1 MIREKAIVT
10 VNEYVKTDSLLK
22 HLLAVET
29 VMRSYA
35 RKFRGVEDVWGSAG
49 LLHDFDWEVC
59 PTPEDHPT
67 FGAEILRDR
76 GFSEEI
82 IRAVLSHGN
91 HTGIE
96 RVSLLEKTLFAVD
109 ELSGFIRAVALVRP
123 DKSLDNLLPK
133 SIKKKMKDKS
143 FAKEVSRE
151 DITNGATE
159 LGVELDDHITFIINS
174 LKPIADK
181 LGLSHQ

>member
-1 MIREKAIVT
+1 MIREKAIAT
-10 VNEYVKTDSLLK
+10 VNEHVKTDSLLK

-35 RKFRGVEDVWGSAG
+35 KKFGRVEDVWGAAG
-49 LLHDFDWEVC
+49 LLHDFDWEIC

-67 FGAEILRDR
+67 FGAKILLER

-82 IRAVLSHGN
+82 VRAILSHGN
-91 HTGIE
+91 HTGTK

-123 DKSLDNLLPK
+123 DNSLDNLMPR
-133 SIKKKMKDKS
+133 SVKKKMKDKS
-143 FAKEVSRE
+143 FAKEVNRE
-151 DITNGATE
+151 DITNGAEE
-159 LGVELDDHITFIINS
+159 LGVDLDDHITFIINS
-174 LKPIADK
+174 LKPLADK
-181 LGLSHQ
+181 LGLSSQ